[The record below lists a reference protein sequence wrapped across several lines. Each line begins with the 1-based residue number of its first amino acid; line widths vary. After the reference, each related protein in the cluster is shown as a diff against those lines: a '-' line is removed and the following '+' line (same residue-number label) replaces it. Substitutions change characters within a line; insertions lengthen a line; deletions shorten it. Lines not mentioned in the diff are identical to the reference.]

1 MSLFYIVD
9 GYNLIKRAPLFKHKR
24 LQEARAGFLAFVELK
39 RPHGSQKN
47 RLAIVFDGSAQ
58 VFGYRENYS
67 FEVIFTAGETADE
80 KIKEMVASFDR
91 PKDIVVVTDDRELL
105 FSVRALQAKTMGT
118 VEFLNKARREDR
130 TPKKSN
136 GFSDA
141 QDGSNLN
148 IVEREK
154 ITEEVSRIWLKK
166 K

>member
-24 LQEARAGFLAFVELK
+24 LQEARAGFLSFVELR

-80 KIKEMVASFDR
+80 KIKEIVSSFDR
-91 PKDIVVVTDDRELL
+91 PKNIVVVTDDRELL

-118 VEFLNKARREDR
+118 VEFLNKAGKQDR
-130 TPKKSN
+130 VPSKEKS
-136 GFSDA
+136 SLDA
-141 QDGSNLN
+141 EGRLELN

-154 ITEEVSRIWLKK
+154 ITEEVSRVWLKK

>member
-1 MSLFYIVD
+1 MLCLY
-9 GYNLIKRAPLFKHKR
+9 FKHKR
-24 LQEARAGFLAFVELK
+24 LQEARTGFLTFVEHN

-47 RLAIVFDGSAQ
+47 RLSVVFDGSAQ

-80 KIKEMVASFDR
+80 KIKEMVASSSR

-105 FSVRALQAKTMGT
+105 YSVRALQAKTMGT
-118 VEFLNKARREDR
+118 IEFLNKAAKLDR
-130 TPKKSN
+130 AQKKDKSS
-136 GFSDA
+136 SDA
-141 QDGSNLN
+141 EGRSELN